1 MLITQKLQQLQ
12 KKIHDFLK
20 NIMSFFIKFNDF
32 CGTYEAIK
40 DIINMLIPQNLQK
53 ILKKLINFL
62 ISSQRFIFSFND
74 LWCIY
79 KAINGIINVL
89 ITQRLQKIKKSFC
102 RVYGVFYQTYAF
114 EGFVKQLVTLLM
126 C

>member
-1 MLITQKLQQLQ
+1 
-12 KKIHDFLK
+12 
-20 NIMSFFIKFNDF
+20 MSFFIKFNDF

-74 LWCIY
+74 L
-79 KAINGIINVL
+79 
-89 ITQRLQKIKKSFC
+89 
-102 RVYGVFYQTYAF
+102 
-114 EGFVKQLVTLLM
+114 
-126 C
+126 